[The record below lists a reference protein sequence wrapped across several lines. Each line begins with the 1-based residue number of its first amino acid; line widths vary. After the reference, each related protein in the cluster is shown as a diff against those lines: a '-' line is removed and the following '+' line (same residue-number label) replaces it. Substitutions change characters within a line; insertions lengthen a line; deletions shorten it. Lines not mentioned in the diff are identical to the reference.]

1 MAYTLT
7 NLRDDIRNYTEVS
20 STVLTDSILD
30 TIIQNAE
37 NRIFKTVDSDDKK
50 FYATSETTTGNR
62 YITVPTGTRIIRYI
76 QITDDSNS
84 DQVYLK
90 QVDSSFIATYHPD
103 PDNDS
108 ENVIPKYFA
117 HWDNDNWVVAP
128 TPDKAY
134 VLTMAYEKQPTTLT
148 TSDSTTTEIST
159 KQPDLL
165 LYACLVESFKFLKG
179 PDNMIQLYEAS
190 YQEALQTFAAE
201 QQGRRRRDC
210 LLYTSPS
217 PRDQRGSRIPWCA

>member
-1 MAYTLT
+1 MSFTIATLRT
-7 NLRDDIRNYTEVS
+7 AIRDYTEVS
-20 STVLTDSILD
+20 SSVLSDSLINRFV
-30 TIIQNAE
+30 QNAE

-50 FYATSETTTGNR
+50 FYATSETTAGNR

-76 QITDDSNS
+76 QVTDDSSS

-103 PDNDS
+103 PDNSDDHA
-108 ENVIPKYFA
+108 IPKYFA

-159 KQPDLL
+159 KQPELL
-165 LYACLVESFKFLKG
+165 LYACLVEAFKFLKG
-179 PDNMIQLYEAS
+179 PDNMIQLYETS

-201 QQGRRRRDC
+201 QQGRRRRDEFRDGVVR
-210 LLYTSPS
+210 LPIQSPT
-217 PRDQRGSRIPWCA
+217 P

>member
-1 MAYTLT
+1 MSFTLAT
-7 NLRDDIRNYTEVS
+7 LRTAIRDYTEVS
-20 STVLTDSILD
+20 ISVLSDSLINRFV
-30 TIIQNAE
+30 QNAE

-50 FYATSETTTGNR
+50 FYATSETTSGNR

-76 QITDDSNS
+76 QVTDDSSS

-103 PDNDS
+103 PDNSDDHA
-108 ENVIPKYFA
+108 IPKYFA

-159 KQPDLL
+159 KQPELL
-165 LYACLVESFKFLKG
+165 LYACLVEAFKFLKG
-179 PDNMIQLYEAS
+179 PDNMIQLYETS

-201 QQGRRRRDC
+201 QQGRRRRDEYRDGVVR
-210 LLYTSPS
+210 LPIQSPT
-217 PRDQRGSRIPWCA
+217 P

>member
-1 MAYTLT
+1 MSFSLSTLRSAI
-7 NLRDDIRNYTEVS
+7 RDYTEVDD
-20 STVLTDSILD
+20 TVLSDSIIN
-30 TIIQNAE
+30 TIVKNAE
-37 NRIFKTVDSDDKK
+37 SRIFRSVDSDDTK
-50 FYATSETTTGNR
+50 FYAVSQTTIGNR
-62 YITVPTGTRIIRYI
+62 YITVPTGTRIIRYV
-76 QITDDSNS
+76 QITDNSTS
-84 DQVYLK
+84 DQEFLK

-103 PDNDS
+103 PDNSSDRGK
-108 ENVIPKYFA
+108 PKYYA

-128 TPDKAY
+128 TPDAAY
-134 VLTMAYEKQPTTLT
+134 DLTMAYIKQPTTIT

-201 QQGRRRRDC
+201 QQGRRRRDE
-210 LLYTSPS
+210 Y
-217 PRDQRGSRIPWCA
+217 RDGVIRIPLNSPTP

>member
-1 MAYTLT
+1 MSFSLSTLRSAI
-7 NLRDDIRNYTEVS
+7 RDYTEVDD
-20 STVLTDSILD
+20 TVLNDSIIN
-30 TIIQNAE
+30 TIVKNAE
-37 NRIFKTVDSDDKK
+37 SRIFRSVDSDDTK
-50 FYATSETTTGNR
+50 FYAVSQTTIGNR
-62 YITVPTGTRIIRYI
+62 YITVPTGTRIIRYV
-76 QITDDSNS
+76 QITDNSTS
-84 DQVYLK
+84 DQEFLK

-103 PDNDS
+103 PDNSSDRGK
-108 ENVIPKYFA
+108 PKYYA

-128 TPDKAY
+128 TPDAAY
-134 VLTMAYEKQPTTLT
+134 DLTMAYIKQPTTIT

-201 QQGRRRRDC
+201 QQGRRRRDE
-210 LLYTSPS
+210 Y
-217 PRDQRGSRIPWCA
+217 RDGVLRIPLNSPTP

>member
-1 MAYTLT
+1 MSFSLSTLRSAI
-7 NLRDDIRNYTEVS
+7 RDYTEVDD
-20 STVLTDSILD
+20 TVLSDSIIN
-30 TIIQNAE
+30 TIVKNAE
-37 NRIFKTVDSDDKK
+37 SRIFRSVDSDDTK
-50 FYATSETTTGNR
+50 FYAVSQTTIGNR
-62 YITVPTGTRIIRYI
+62 YITVPTGTRIIRYV
-76 QITDDSNS
+76 QITDNSTS
-84 DQVYLK
+84 DQEFLK

-103 PDNDS
+103 PDNSSDRG
-108 ENVIPKYFA
+108 IPKYYA

-128 TPDKAY
+128 TPDAAY
-134 VLTMAYEKQPTTLT
+134 DLTMAYIKQPTTIT

-201 QQGRRRRDC
+201 QQGRRRRDE
-210 LLYTSPS
+210 Y
-217 PRDQRGSRIPWCA
+217 RDGVLRIPLNSPTP

>member
-1 MAYTLT
+1 MSFTLAT
-7 NLRDDIRNYTEVS
+7 LRTAIRDYTEVS
-20 STVLTDSILD
+20 SSVLSDSLINRF
-30 TIIQNAE
+30 IQNAE

-76 QITDDSNS
+76 QVTDDSSS

-103 PDNDS
+103 PDNSDDHA
-108 ENVIPKYFA
+108 IPKYFA

-159 KQPDLL
+159 KQPELL
-165 LYACLVESFKFLKG
+165 LYACLVEAFKFLKG
-179 PDNMIQLYEAS
+179 PDNMIQLYETS

-201 QQGRRRRDC
+201 QQGRRRRDEYRDGVVR
-210 LLYTSPS
+210 LPIQSPT
-217 PRDQRGSRIPWCA
+217 P